1 MELLQRLADACA
13 SCGLPVKGD
22 CIESG
27 EKVFHPGCMKCYVCG
42 ELLNKGVFFT
52 WEDKPICE
60 THYKVHIGSNW
71 LTMTLVIQSF
81 ISPKII
87 PCRKLRIGVLAATRS
102 PSASATP

>member
-1 MELLQRLADACA
+1 MIQLQLISHAFQKLADACA

-22 CIESG
+22 CIESN

-60 THYKVHIGSNW
+60 RDYKVSSAG
-71 LTMTLVIQSF
+71 LVGYRDTAYSDT
-81 ISPKII
+81 
-87 PCRKLRIGVLAATRS
+87 V
-102 PSASATP
+102 